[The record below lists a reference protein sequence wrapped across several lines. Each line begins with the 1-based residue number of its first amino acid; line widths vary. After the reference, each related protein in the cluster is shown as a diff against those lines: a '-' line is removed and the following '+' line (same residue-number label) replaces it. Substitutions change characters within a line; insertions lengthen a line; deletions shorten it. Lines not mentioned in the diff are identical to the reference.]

1 MSRRPRKTNRRPS
14 SPPPSTSSPREF
26 RLPENTTPAL
36 PAVEDFAALDM
47 PSGLLKTLTTQ
58 GVTAP
63 FPIQAATLPNS
74 LAGRDLLGRGRTGS
88 GKTLAFGLA
97 LLARTA
103 GLRAEPKAPLA
114 LVLVP
119 TRELALQVTDALTP
133 YATAVNLRLAT
144 VVGGLSI
151 TKQADALRRGTEV
164 VVASPG
170 RLNDL
175 VERGDCVLDQ
185 VRITVLDEADQM
197 TDMGFL
203 PQITKLIRQVRADGQ
218 RMLFSATLD
227 ANIDRLVQQF
237 LTDPVVHSVDPSAGA
252 VTTMEHHVLHLQDET
267 DKKAVT
273 TRIAARDGRV
283 ILFLDTKRSADRLA
297 KRLLSVGVRAAALH
311 GGRSQPQ
318 RNRTL
323 EQFKNGQVTALV
335 ATNVAARGI
344 HIDDLDLVVNVDPPT
359 DHKDYLHRGGRTAR
373 AGGSGSV
380 VTLVLPE
387 QKRDVT
393 RLLSDAG
400 IRPRTARITS
410 GDTELATLTGAREPS
425 GVAVTIELPQP
436 VAPPVSRRRTGT
448 ATSTT
453 GTRRRRGAS
462 GTATADTAAPDAA
475 RGSARRPTR
484 TGQPTAPAETSGRGA
499 GRRARAEES
508 GRTTARRAAAEAS
521 GQGTAPAN
529 GKAARGSGGGSG
541 TTTGTGGRGTT
552 RRTTSGPPGTTPST
566 KPGRGTG
573 GATSATAARGSGGP
587 TTGTAGRGSDR
598 RTATGTATGGT
609 RGSGRRT
616 GNRGTGA
623 AGGSAGAGGRGTD
636 RRNDRRGA

>member
-1 MSRRPRKTNRRPS
+1 MSRRPQKSNRRAS
-14 SPPPSTSSPREF
+14 SPPPSASSPREF
-26 RLPENTTPAL
+26 RLPESTTPAL

-47 PSGLLKTLTTQ
+47 PAGLLKTLTAQ
-58 GVTAP
+58 GVTTP

-119 TRELALQVTDALTP
+119 TRELAQQVTDALTP
-133 YATAVNLRLAT
+133 YATAVNVRLAT

-151 TKQADALRRGTEV
+151 GKQAGELRRGTEV
-164 VVASPG
+164 LVATPG

-175 VERGDCVLDQ
+175 VERGDCVLDD

-203 PQITKLIRQVRADGQ
+203 PQITKLIQRVRPDGQ

-227 ANIDRLVQQF
+227 RNIDRLVQRF

-252 VTTMEHHVLHLQDET
+252 VTTMEHHVLHVQDET

-297 KRLLSVGVRAAALH
+297 KRLLAVGVRAAALH

-344 HIDDLDLVVNVDPPT
+344 HVDDLDLVVNVDPPT

-380 VTLVLPE
+380 VTLVLPD

-393 RLLSDAG
+393 RLMSDAG
-400 IRPRTARITS
+400 IRPRATRVAS
-410 GDTELATLTGAREPS
+410 SDAELATITGAREPS
-425 GVAVTIELPQP
+425 GVAVTIEVPQQATP
-436 VAPPVSRRRTGT
+436 KASRSDGKPGGKPGRRSGRRRGNAEGAETASRASTRKTAGATPSGDSPSRSSGGTSATGGRGSARRTGSGG
-448 ATSTT
+448 ATGAASAGT
-453 GTRRRRGAS
+453 GGRGSDRRSGARAANGTAS
-462 GTATADTAAPDAA
+462 GKAA
-475 RGSARRPTR
+475 RGSARRK
-484 TGQPTAPAETSGRGA
+484 
-499 GRRARAEES
+499 
-508 GRTTARRAAAEAS
+508 
-521 GQGTAPAN
+521 PAN
-529 GKAARGSGGGSG
+529 GA
-541 TTTGTGGRGTT
+541 
-552 RRTTSGPPGTTPST
+552 
-566 KPGRGTG
+566 TG
-573 GATSATAARGSGGP
+573 GAA
-587 TTGTAGRGSDR
+587 GTR
-598 RTATGTATGGT
+598 GGT
-609 RGSGRRT
+609 R
-616 GNRGTGA
+616 
-623 AGGSAGAGGRGTD
+623 
-636 RRNDRRGA
+636 

>member
-1 MSRRPRKTNRRPS
+1 MPRRPQKSNRRAS
-14 SPPPSTSSPREF
+14 SPSPSASSPREF

-36 PAVEDFAALDM
+36 PAVEDFAGLDM
-47 PSGLLKTLTTQ
+47 PAGLLKTLAAQ
-58 GVTAP
+58 GVTTP

-119 TRELALQVTDALTP
+119 TRELAQQVTDALTP

-151 TKQADALRRGTEV
+151 TKQAATLRRGAEV
-164 VVASPG
+164 LVASPG

-175 VERGDCVLDQ
+175 VERGDCALGS

-203 PQITKLIRQVRADGQ
+203 PQVTKLIQQVRPDGQ

-227 ANIDRLVQQF
+227 ANIDRLVQRF

-252 VTTMEHHVLHLQDET
+252 VTTMEHHVLHVLDET

-297 KRLLSVGVRAAALH
+297 KRLLAVGVRAAALH
-311 GGRSQPQ
+311 GGRTQPQ

-323 EQFKNGQVTALV
+323 EQFKNGQVSALV

-344 HIDDLDLVVNVDPPT
+344 HIDNLDLVVNVDPPT

-373 AGGSGSV
+373 AGGTGSV
-380 VTLVLPE
+380 VTLVLPD

-393 RLLSDAG
+393 RLMSDAG

-410 GDTELATLTGAREPS
+410 SDAELATITGAREPS
-425 GVAVTIELPQP
+425 GVPVTIEVAQP
-436 VAPPVSRRRTGT
+436 ATSAAPRQDRKTGT
-448 ATSTT
+448 EPGRRS
-453 GTRRRRGAS
+453 GRRRRGGSAAATGAAARTRDQDSNRRAAAGAAGAGKPSAS
-462 GTATADTAAPDAA
+462 SG
-475 RGSARRPTR
+475 RGSARRT
-484 TGQPTAPAETSGRGA
+484 GA
-499 GRRARAEES
+499 GKA
-508 GRTTARRAAAEAS
+508 TAGAV
-521 GQGTAPAN
+521 
-529 GKAARGSGGGSG
+529 GSGGRS
-541 TTTGTGGRGTT
+541 
-552 RRTTSGPPGTTPST
+552 
-566 KPGRGTG
+566 
-573 GATSATAARGSGGP
+573 
-587 TTGTAGRGSDR
+587 SDR
-598 RTATGTATGGT
+598 RAGGGAATGAASGKAV

-616 GNRGTGA
+616 ATGGATGTGDR
-623 AGGSAGAGGRGTD
+623 GSGRG
-636 RRNDRRGA
+636 RRTSAT

>member
-1 MSRRPRKTNRRPS
+1 MPRRPQKSGRRAS
-14 SPPPSTSSPREF
+14 SPASSTSSPKEF
-26 RLPENTTPAL
+26 RLPESTTPAL
-36 PAVEDFAALDM
+36 PAVERFDELDM
-47 PSGLLKTLTTQ
+47 PAGLLKTLAAQ
-58 GVTAP
+58 GVTTP

-97 LLARTA
+97 LLGRTA
-103 GLRAEPKAPLA
+103 GMRAESRAPLA

-119 TRELALQVTDALTP
+119 TRELAQQVTDALTP
-133 YATAVNLRLAT
+133 YATAVNLRLTT

-151 TKQADALRRGTEV
+151 TKQAGALRRGAEV
-164 VVASPG
+164 LVATPG

-175 VERGDCVLDQ
+175 VERGECVLDQ

-197 TDMGFL
+197 TDLGFL
-203 PQITKLIRQVRADGQ
+203 PQITKLLLQVRPDGQ
-218 RMLFSATLD
+218 RLLFSATLD
-227 ANIDRLVQQF
+227 GNIDRLVQRF

-252 VTTMEHHVLHLQDET
+252 VTTMEHHVLHVLDET

-318 RNRTL
+318 RTRTL

-373 AGGSGSV
+373 AGSTGSV

-387 QKRDVT
+387 QKRDMT
-393 RLLSDAG
+393 RLMSDAA

-410 GDTELATLTGAREPS
+410 SDPALATLTGAREPS
-425 GVAVTIELPQP
+425 GVPVVLETAQP
-436 VAPPVSRRRTGT
+436 TPPAASRRGRKSDGEPGRRPGRPRRAGGGAATGT
-448 ATSTT
+448 SSEAGTRNQGPKRRAATT
-453 GTRRRRGAS
+453 GTTASDKPSTAGGGRRGGAGRAGAAS
-462 GTATADTAAPDAA
+462 GAGNGSVPGARNAGAGKAGAGAA
-475 RGSARRPTR
+475 GS
-484 TGQPTAPAETSGRGA
+484 GGRGA
-499 GRRARAEES
+499 DRRARGGRPS
-508 GRTTARRAAAEAS
+508 GSAA
-521 GQGTAPAN
+521 
-529 GKAARGSGGGSG
+529 GKPARGSG
-541 TTTGTGGRGTT
+541 RG
-552 RRTTSGPPGTTPST
+552 
-566 KPGRGTG
+566 
-573 GATSATAARGSGGP
+573 
-587 TTGTAGRGSDR
+587 GSDR
-598 RTATGTATGGT
+598 R
-609 RGSGRRT
+609 
-616 GNRGTGA
+616 N
-623 AGGSAGAGGRGTD
+623 SAS
-636 RRNDRRGA
+636 

>member
-1 MSRRPRKTNRRPS
+1 MSRRPQKPNRRTS
-14 SPPPSTSSPREF
+14 SPPPPTSSPREF
-26 RLPENTTPAL
+26 RLPESTTPAL
-36 PAVEDFAALDM
+36 PAVEDFAGLDM
-47 PSGLLKTLTTQ
+47 PAGLLKTLTAQ
-58 GVTAP
+58 GVTTP

-119 TRELALQVTDALTP
+119 TRELAQQVTDALTP
-133 YATAVNLRLAT
+133 YATAVNVRLAT

-151 TKQADALRRGTEV
+151 TKQAGALRRGAEV

-203 PQITKLIRQVRADGQ
+203 PQITKLIQQVRPDGQ

-227 ANIDRLVQQF
+227 RNIDRLVQRF

-252 VTTMEHHVLHLQDET
+252 VTTMEHHVLHVQDET

-323 EQFKNGQVTALV
+323 EQFKSGQVTALV

-380 VTLVLPE
+380 VTLVLPA
-387 QKRDVT
+387 QKRDIT
-393 RLLSDAG
+393 RLMSDAG

-410 GDTELATLTGAREPS
+410 SDAELATITGAREPS
-425 GVAVTIELPQP
+425 GVPVTIEVPQP
-436 VAPPVSRRRTGT
+436 ATPTASRPDGKTGTRPGRPSRRRQPGNGGGGQ
-448 ATSTT
+448 ATT
-453 GTRRRRGAS
+453 GAATRTGSRDSDRRTTAERRAS
-462 GTATADTAAPDAA
+462 GGNPATGG
-475 RGSARRPTR
+475 RGSARR
-484 TGQPTAPAETSGRGA
+484 AEPGA
-499 GRRARAEES
+499 A
-508 GRTTARRAAAEAS
+508 
-521 GQGTAPAN
+521 
-529 GKAARGSGGGSG
+529 
-541 TTTGTGGRGTT
+541 
-552 RRTTSGPPGTTPST
+552 
-566 KPGRGTG
+566 TG
-573 GATSATAARGSGGP
+573 GA
-587 TTGTAGRGSDR
+587 
-598 RTATGTATGGT
+598 
-609 RGSGRRT
+609 
-616 GNRGTGA
+616 
-623 AGGSAGAGGRGTD
+623 AGAGGRNSARQSAARKG
-636 RRNDRRGA
+636 RLHPR